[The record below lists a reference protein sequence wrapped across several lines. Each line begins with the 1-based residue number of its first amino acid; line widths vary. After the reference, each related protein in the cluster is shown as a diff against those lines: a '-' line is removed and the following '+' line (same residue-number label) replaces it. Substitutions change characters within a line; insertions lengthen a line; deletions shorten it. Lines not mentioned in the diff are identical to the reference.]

1 LRAAPLALLLCS
13 LLVAGCG
20 SARAKPGSS
29 HPVAGLHTLDGY
41 QPPKLTITH
50 PATGGVSP
58 GLLFL
63 AEKGGA
69 TRPGGPVIADNRG
82 RILWYLQLEHP
93 LEATD
98 FRTQTYRGKPVLTW
112 WQGTISKAGIGR
124 GEYVVYDAS
133 YRQIATV
140 KATKGLEGDL
150 HEFQL
155 TPRGTAYLSVYA
167 PRSMDLTAVGGPR
180 DGTIFES
187 IVQEVDVASGRVVWE
202 WHSADHLP
210 VSEGVTPPKDGKPH
224 DYFHVNSVDEDA
236 DGNLLISAR
245 NMHAIYAVRKQ
256 TGRVLWRLGGK
267 RSDFRM
273 APGARFA
280 FQHDATWL
288 SDGPLTSDGMLSLF
302 DNEAT
307 PRQADQSRGLVL
319 RLDMRARTA
328 RVVRQYRHPDKLLA
342 GAEGNVQMLPDGH
355 VFVGWGP
362 ERHVSEFTRAGRL
375 LFDLVVPPQADSYQA
390 FRFAW
395 HGDPLDR
402 PALAARRSAGSS
414 RRVTAW
420 ASWNGATAL
429 RGWQL
434 LAGDDP
440 NALVPLGDPVPR
452 RDFETSLHARTDAKY
467 VAVAALDA
475 RGRQIGRSRSVVPAA
490 P

>member
-20 SARAKPGSS
+20 SARAKPVSS

-155 TPRGTAYLSVYA
+155 TPRGTAYISIYHAVPADLS
-167 PRSMDLTAVGGPR
+167 AVGGPH
-180 DGTIFES
+180 DGWVYDSVI
-187 IVQEVDVASGRVVWE
+187 QEIDVSSGDVVFE
-202 WHSADHLP
+202 WHSLDHVPLTESLQAGREP
-210 VSEGVTPPKDGKPH
+210 ARHATRKRPL
-224 DYFHVNSVDEDA
+224 DYFHVNSVSDA
-236 DGNLLISAR
+236 PG
-245 NMHAIYAVRKQ
+245 
-256 TGRVLWRLGGK
+256 GRVLVSGRNTSAVYLLARDGSVVWRLGGK
-267 RSDFRM
+267 RSDFGPPAAVKFR
-273 APGARFA
+273 
-280 FQHDATWL
+280 FQHNARLHPGDL
-288 SDGPLTSDGMLSLF
+288 LTLF
-302 DNEAT
+302 DNGAIPKVE
-307 PRQADQSRGLVL
+307 PYSRALEL
-319 RLDMRARTA
+319 KLAMNAR
-328 RVVRQYRHPDKLLA
+328 RVSVAKVFVHPLKISSPF
-342 GAEGNVQMLPDGH
+342 EGNVQLLPDGGAL
-355 VFVGWGP
+355 VGWGGV
-362 ERHVSEFTRAGRL
+362 RKVTEFTRAGAVRFEVKLPFGDTYRGYRL
-375 LFDLVVPPQADSYQA
+375 
-390 FRFAW
+390 AW
-395 HGDPLDR
+395 NGNPGGR
-402 PALAARRSAGSS
+402 PAIAVSS
-414 RRVTAW
+414 GRVY
-420 ASWNGATAL
+420 ASWNGRLGIDHWDVLGGEDA
-429 RGWQL
+429 QH
-434 LAGDDP
+434 LARVGTHRWTGLETEIPLADP
-440 NALVPLGDPVPR
+440 PP
-452 RDFETSLHARTDAKY
+452 T
-467 VAVAALDA
+467 VAVRAVDGS
-475 RGRQIGRSRSVVPAA
+475 GRVLGVSDTADS
-490 P
+490 